1 MATLT
6 TNVVPHTGLI
16 NVVPVAAESGG
27 DQCATGSGVLL
38 YVNNG
43 DASAHTVTLVTPTK
57 VDGLDVADRAVAVPA
72 GQTAYIPVTDLYR
85 DPSTGLASIT
95 YAATPTSVT
104 VAVLRVS

>member
-16 NVVPVAAESGG
+16 NLTPAAAESGG

-38 YVNNG
+38 YVNNAAAG
-43 DASAHTVTLVTPTK
+43 AVAVTLATPGQ
-57 VDGLDVADRAVAVPA
+57 VDGLAIADRTVSVPA
-72 GQTAYIPVTDLYR
+72 GQAAYVPVTDTYR
-85 DPSTGLASIT
+85 DPATGLASIS
-95 YAATPTSVT
+95 YDDATSVT